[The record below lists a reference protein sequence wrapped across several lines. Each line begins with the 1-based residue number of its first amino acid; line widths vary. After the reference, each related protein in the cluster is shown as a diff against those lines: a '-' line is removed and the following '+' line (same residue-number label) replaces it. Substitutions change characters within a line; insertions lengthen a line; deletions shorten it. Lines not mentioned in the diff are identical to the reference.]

1 VPSLHTMDTDKDP
14 ARKKKSKAE
23 IQAQLKRLFSEAQ
36 IKQKAYQ
43 ERRADDAQLAKE
55 ARNVPEGVL
64 PAEDDSDGSFN
75 SKRNRNVTNR
85 PRDQPSSSEEEHPMG
100 FHYTSAGWAEEM
112 DAAGGDVT
120 MKEQASSSS
129 SSTVALDK
137 LKTKF
142 KQDGPKDC
150 RVVPAWDRQVRNEN
164 LANFGPEVTIE
175 EARETTFNTKQE
187 VDEFTLRPGAVAA
200 LLKAGRDV
208 YALNK
213 MRDGAE
219 IGKGKPR
226 EVQGQIHAIQNKDKV
241 MQDLFKKV
249 KIELKE
255 EEWVEPDAWKYWK
268 AATPEDEVVTP
279 EGSLPEE
286 EEVVTP
292 EDSDDDRWGSWEGKI
307 FPQAEV
313 IDSDDD
319 QWGPCDER
327 WNTHGK
333 GSIGRARAEQYR
345 ERMVKQAL
353 ELKQKLMTSGLKA
366 ARKKATD
373 KARAMDEA
381 RSRAKALSLASS
393 SSNKLVEVKQEP
405 MAPVSKARPKAVAP
419 VSKAKAKA
427 NHVPTPPDQPPTE
440 EHIAAAAARAR
451 HREMKVKFW
460 TDLKTAENNLRSAT
474 AKLYTGTP
482 LEHLT
487 ETIRHQYIANIDYA
501 KCRYA
506 QIHTRCGQWS
516 LVQQGANPTSELLMA
531 SLRVAAQAR
540 VNELEAIILVENHK
554 RLKAIEEMVCENET
568 WGKSWRGRFREENP
582 QGQ

>member
-1 VPSLHTMDTDKDP
+1 MDTDKDP
-14 ARKKKSKAE
+14 ARKKKSEAE
-23 IQAQLKRLFSEAQ
+23 IYAQQKRLFSEAQ
-36 IKQKAYQ
+36 IKKKPYQ
-43 ERRADDAQLAKE
+43 ERLAEDAQLAKE

-164 LANFGPEVTIE
+164 LANFGPEVMIE
-175 EARETTFNTKQE
+175 EARETTFDTKQE
-187 VDEFTLRPGAVAA
+187 VDEFIDRPGAFTA
-200 LLKAGRDV
+200 LLKAGRNV
-208 YALNK
+208 HALNK
-213 MRDGAE
+213 MPDGAE
-219 IGKGKPR
+219 IGKGKP
-226 EVQGQIHAIQNKDKV
+226 KP
-241 MQDLFKKV
+241 
-249 KIELKE
+249 ELKE
-255 EEWVEPDAWKYWK
+255 EERVEPDACKYRK
-268 AATPEDEVVTP
+268 VATR
-279 EGSLPEE
+279 E

-292 EDSDDDRWGSWEGKI
+292 VDSDDDSWGAWAGKI

-319 QWGPCDER
+319 QWGTWDER

-333 GSIGRARAEQYR
+333 RPIGRARAEQYR
-345 ERMVKQAL
+345 ERMAKRAL
-353 ELKQKLMTSGLKA
+353 EFKQKIMTSDGLKA
-366 ARKKATD
+366 LAKKKAID
-373 KARAMDEA
+373 KARAMDES
-381 RSRAKALSLASS
+381 RRAKALSLASS
-393 SSNKLVEVKQEP
+393 SSNKLVEVKQEQGKD
-405 MAPVSKARPKAVAP
+405 APTALSQQKGKSKARPKAVAP
-419 VSKAKAKA
+419 VSKAKAEA
-427 NHVPTPPDQPPTE
+427 THVPTPPDQPPTE
-440 EHIAAAAARAR
+440 EHYAASAARAR
-451 HREMKVKFW
+451 HRENFSKTVKFW
-460 TDLKTAENNLRSAT
+460 TDLKTAEDDWRIAT

-482 LEHLT
+482 LDHLT
-487 ETIRHQYIANIDYA
+487 ETIRRQYVTNIDYA

-506 QIHTRCGQWS
+506 QIHTRCGHWS
-516 LVQQGANPTSELLMA
+516 QVRQGADPTCELLMA
-531 SLRVAAQAR
+531 SLRVAAEAR
-540 VNELEAIILVENHK
+540 VKELEAIILAENHK
-554 RLKAIEEMVCENET
+554 RLKAIEEMVCEHEA
-568 WGKSWRGRFREENP
+568 WGKNWRGRFREDNP